1 MSTLSM
7 IIYYQWRTGIVV
19 WNVSVAIL
27 RVSYDA
33 LQLTQLHV
41 KLSALH
47 VYRYDY
53 INSYCVLYGFFYI
66 LKTTILWQ
74 SFSAR
79 GVQRCDW
86 SKLHQIYYTSQR
98 LLYLCCFTP
107 VTNGLA
113 SKYGIWKVIKIFISS
128 PIML

>member
-7 IIYYQWRTGIVV
+7 IIYYQWRTRIVV
-19 WNVSVAIL
+19 WNVSVAVL
-27 RVSYDA
+27 GVSYDA

-41 KLSALH
+41 KLSAHH
-47 VYRYDY
+47 VYHYDY
-53 INSYCVLYGFFYI
+53 KNANCVLYGLYYI
-66 LKTTILWQ
+66 LNTTILWQ

-86 SKLHQIYYTSQR
+86 SQRHQSYTSQR
-98 LLYLCCFTP
+98 LAYLCCFTP

-128 PIML
+128 PLML

>member
-7 IIYYQWRTGIVV
+7 IIYYQWRTRIVV
-19 WNVSVAIL
+19 WNVSVAVL

-41 KLSALH
+41 KLSTLTFTIMIIKTH
-47 VYRYDY
+47 T
-53 INSYCVLYGFFYI
+53 LTFYGFYYI
-66 LKTTILWQ
+66 FKTTILWQ

-86 SKLHQIYYTSQR
+86 SQLHQIYYTSQR
-98 LLYLCCFTP
+98 LDYLCGFTP

-113 SKYGIWKVIKIFISS
+113 CKYGIWEVIKMLISS
-128 PIML
+128 PLML